1 MMVDFQGRQ
10 TNQVN
15 QCICT
20 TTFQLHPENS
30 WQEAPVQG
38 KNNL

>member
-10 TNQVN
+10 TNHVN

-20 TTFQLHPENS
+20 TIFQLRPENS